1 MFRAG
6 PKLTKQPRA
15 GDIAAFYDAKLK
27 GKKGLSSY
35 NQHVGSVED
44 PLVGVIAESEQ
55 KKHKLRVMQVER
67 GVSCSCVSKDG
78 RRLIQTGTGGSQ
90 LSV

>member
-1 MFRAG
+1 MFEQEGGSVMKKYDEVRSEICIRARR
-6 PKLTKQPRA
+6 KLMEQPRA

-67 GVSCSCVSKDG
+67 GVSCCP
-78 RRLIQTGTGGSQ
+78 
-90 LSV
+90 